1 MGMSEKIDWNETAQ
15 TLDELCADILLLE
28 LLFQAQ
34 EEKAPS
40 LHVYTEGIPAL
51 AMSRLLDYG
60 KQHLFDLTQLLKVGT
75 G

>member
-1 MGMSEKIDWNETAQ
+1 MSEEIDWNETAQ
-15 TLDELCADILLLE
+15 TLDELCADFLLLE

-40 LHVYTEGIPAL
+40 LHAYAEGIQGL

-60 KQHLFDLTQLLKVGT
+60 EQHLFDLIQLLKAET

>member
-1 MGMSEKIDWNETAQ
+1 MSERIDWNETAQ
-15 TLDELCADILLLE
+15 TLNELCADFLLLE

-34 EEKAPS
+34 EEKGPTLRSYA
-40 LHVYTEGIPAL
+40 EGVPGL

-60 KQHLFDLTQLLKVGT
+60 KQHLSDLTQLLKAGT